1 MVSKVNVAVI
11 GVGFWGKN
19 HARVFSELNDAE
31 LIAVCDVDS
40 EKAESIAG
48 KYGAS
53 SYIRL
58 EDFLENKDI
67 EAVSICTP
75 TATHYQIALKAIE
88 YGKHIL
94 VEKPMVGNIKEAKHL
109 LEEAERR
116 DTHLMTGFIERFNPG
131 VKRVKNLIKD
141 GVLGEVILASAR
153 RVGRYPRRIGD
164 VGVVKDTAIHD
175 FDIMRF
181 IFEREPCSVYARMGN
196 SRDEFE
202 DYAQVVLSFDGFQT
216 AFVEANWLTPH
227 KLRNLTVTGEEAIAS
242 LNYLTQ
248 EVTIEDIDKMVKP
261 SSKWEEPLMI
271 ELEEFAHSIIED
283 RDPLV
288 AGEDGLRAL
297 EIAEAAITS
306 AHTKRVVKMHGVFE
320 GCNA

>member
-1 MVSKVNVAVI
+1 MVSRVNIGVI

-19 HARVFSELNDAE
+19 HARVFSELEKAE
-31 LIAVCDVDS
+31 LTAVCDVDS
-40 EKAESIAG
+40 KKVENIAE
-48 KYGAS
+48 KYGVS
-53 SYIRL
+53 SYTT
-58 EDFLENKDI
+58 LENLLKNKDV

-75 TATHYQIALKAIE
+75 TTTHYQIALKAFK

-94 VEKPMVGNIKEAKHL
+94 VEKPMVSNTEEAKHL
-109 LEEAERR
+109 LKESERKG
-116 DTHLMTGFIERFNPG
+116 THLMVGFIERFNPG
-131 VKRVKNLIKD
+131 VQRVKGLIKD

-153 RVGRYPRRIGD
+153 RVGRYPKRIGD

-196 SRDEFE
+196 SRNEFE

-216 AFVEANWLTPH
+216 GFVEANWLTPR
-227 KLRNLTVTGEEAIAS
+227 KIRNLTVTGKEAIAT

-248 EVTIEDIDKMVKP
+248 EIMIEDVDKMVKP
-261 SSKWEEPLMI
+261 THKREEPLMI
-271 ELEEFAHSIIED
+271 ELEEFTQSIIED

-288 AGEDGLRAL
+288 TGEDGLRAL
-297 EIAEAAITS
+297 EISEAAIKS
-306 AHTKRVVKMHGVFE
+306 AYAERVVKMNGVV
-320 GCNA
+320 